1 MAKGQRAAPDTRAD
15 LNRERVARR
24 AYERWESRG
33 REDGRDQEDW
43 FEAER
48 ELEQGA
54 SGEATADRSQ
64 RRGATNDEP

>member
-1 MAKGQRAAPDTRAD
+1 MAKGQRGAPETHAD
-15 LNRERVARR
+15 QSRERVARR
-24 AYERWESRG
+24 AYERWELRG

-54 SGEATADRSQ
+54 SGQATGDRSQ
-64 RRGATNDEP
+64 RRGDTNEAA